1 MELMEHIMRKFAVA
15 LGAGIAFATII
26 ASSMPA
32 SAQVWW
38 PWYGYYDYGYNN
50 YDTWPN
56 VAWCERHYRSYDPAS
71 GTYLGYDGF
80 RHACP

>member
-1 MELMEHIMRKFAVA
+1 MFSKLVLT
-15 LGAGIAFATII
+15 LGATVGLMVL
-26 ASSMPA
+26 ASSVPA

-38 PWYGYYDYGYNN
+38 PYGYYDYGYYN
-50 YDTWPN
+50 TWPN